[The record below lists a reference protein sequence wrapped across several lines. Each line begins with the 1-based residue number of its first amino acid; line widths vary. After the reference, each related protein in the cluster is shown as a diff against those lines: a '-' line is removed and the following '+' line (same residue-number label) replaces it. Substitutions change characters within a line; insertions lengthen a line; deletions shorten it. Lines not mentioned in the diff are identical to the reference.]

1 MERINKEKEL
11 YAPILKKGIDVA
23 TGKPVVRYAFT
34 SDQMDTGGDI
44 ITKEATLK
52 ATEAWREWRNIRLQH
67 DPSRPIGKAIAIGE
81 QDGLDWNQM
90 DVRIDDPSVAP
101 LIDGDDPTLGGASV
115 GIIVNEYEVNED
127 PAAVALAW
135 WEPWIINDYTMVEI
149 SLVDHPANYDAKR
162 VQESAVENER
172 QRVIF
177 MQRDMNA
184 DRSARKNST
193 EQEEIM
199 PEEIKATEE
208 SVEEKEIEVLNA
220 EIIVEPE
227 VVEPEIEVEKE
238 AEVPDEIET
247 AGDETPQ
254 EEVKQEGGDPVLV
267 MLKTIEDKLDSL
279 TVSTIEGFKSMTVKE
294 IEVPNEV
301 VETIEEVEEESGEE
315 PLDKAVD
322 NVEVVAEEVQDT
334 EPETLE
340 NKFDQLFAMF
350 EKRFEERFDGLF
362 EQKIEE
368 LKQLSPRKSKAV
380 PPEVVEEAPEGK
392 EEKIDTRTPY
402 EKLRDGIRA
411 TYS

>member
-1 MERINKEKEL
+1 MERIKKEKEL
-11 YAPILKKGIDVA
+11 YAPILKKGIDAA

-52 ATEAWREWRNIRLQH
+52 ATEAWREWRNVRLQH

-101 LIDGDDPTLGGASV
+101 LVDGDDPTLGGASV
-115 GIIVNEYEVNED
+115 GIIVNEYVVNED

-177 MQRDMNA
+177 MQRDMKA
-184 DRSARKNST
+184 DRSASKNST

-208 SVEEKEIEVLNA
+208 SVEEEKVLEAEVVEI
-220 EIIVEPE
+220 EPE
-227 VVEPEIEVEKE
+227 VEIEKE
-238 AEVPDEIET
+238 TEIPEEIET
-247 AGDETPQ
+247 VGDETPQ
-254 EEVKQEGGDPVLV
+254 EEVKLEGGDPVLV
-267 MLKTIEDKLDSL
+267 ALKSIEDKLDSL
-279 TVSTIEGFKSMTVKE
+279 TVSTNEGFKSMTVKE

-301 VETIEEVEEESGEE
+301 AEQVEETEEVADEE
-315 PLDKAVD
+315 PLDKAAD
-322 NVEVVAEEVQDT
+322 NVEVVAEEVQET
-334 EPETLE
+334 EPVTSEDQ
-340 NKFDQLFAMF
+340 FDQLFAMF
-350 EKRFEERFDGLF
+350 EKKFEERFEGLF

-368 LKQLSPRKSKAV
+368 LKQLSPRISKAV
-380 PPEVVEEAPEGK
+380 PPDVAEEKPEGK
-392 EEKIDTRTPY
+392 EDKIDTRTPY
-402 EKLRDGIRA
+402 EKLRDGIKA

>member
-1 MERINKEKEL
+1 MERIKKEKVL
-11 YAPILKKGIDVA
+11 YAPILKKGIDAA

-67 DPSRPIGKAIAIGE
+67 DPTRPIGKAIAIGE
-81 QDGLDWNQM
+81 KDGLDWNQM
-90 DVRIDDPSVAP
+90 DVRVDDPSVAP

-115 GIIVNEYEVNED
+115 GIIVNEFEVNED
-127 PAAVALAW
+127 PKAVALAF
-135 WEPWIINDYTMVEI
+135 WEPWIITDYTMVEI

-184 DRSARKNST
+184 DKTARKNST

-199 PEEIKATEE
+199 PEEIKTNEE
-208 SVEEKEIEVLNA
+208 VIEEKEIEVL
-220 EIIVEPE
+220 ESEIVEL
-227 VVEPEIEVEKE
+227 EVEKE
-238 AEVPDEIET
+238 TEIPEEIET
-247 AGDETPQ
+247 EDVEETPQ

-267 MLKTIEDKLDSL
+267 ALKSIEDKLDSL
-279 TVSTIEGFKSMTVKE
+279 TASTNEGFKSLTVKE
-294 IEVPNEV
+294 IEVPSEVAEHEV
-301 VETIEEVEEESGEE
+301 VEEVEEVADEE
-315 PLDKAVD
+315 PLDKSAD
-322 NVEVVAEEVQDT
+322 NTEVVAEEVQET
-334 EPETLE
+334 EPVDFED
-340 NKFDQLFAMF
+340 KFNQMFAMF
-350 EKRFEERFDGLF
+350 EKKLEERFDGLF

-380 PPEVVEEAPEGK
+380 PPELTEEEP
-392 EEKIDTRTPY
+392 EEKEKTIDTRTPY
-402 EKLRDGIRA
+402 EKLHDGIRA
-411 TYS
+411 RFS

>member
-1 MERINKEKEL
+1 MERIKKEKEL
-11 YAPILKKGIDVA
+11 YAPILHKGIDAV

-52 ATEAWREWRNIRLQH
+52 ATEAWREWRNVRLQH

-101 LIDGDDPTLGGASV
+101 LIAGDDPTLGGASV
-115 GIIVNEYEVNED
+115 GIIVNEYEVSED
-127 PAAVALAW
+127 PAAVALAF
-135 WEPWIINDYTMVEI
+135 WEPWIINDYTLVEI

-199 PEEIKATEE
+199 PEEIKAIEE
-208 SVEEKEIEVLNA
+208 SEEEKEVEVLEA
-220 EIIVEPE
+220 E
-227 VVEPEIEVEKE
+227 VVEIEQEVEVEVEKE
-238 AEVPDEIET
+238 TEVPEEIEA

-254 EEVKQEGGDPVLV
+254 EEVKQEEGDPVMV
-267 MLKTIEDKLDSL
+267 VLKSIEDKLDSL
-279 TVSTIEGFKSMTVKE
+279 TVLSTESFKSMMVKD
-294 IEVPNEV
+294 VADV
-301 VETIEEVEEESGEE
+301 VEDVEEVTEED

-322 NVEVVAEEVQDT
+322 NVEVVAEEVQET
-334 EPETLE
+334 EPVTSEDQ
-340 NKFDQLFAMF
+340 FDQLFAMF
-350 EKRFEERFDGLF
+350 EKKFEERFEGLF

-368 LKQLSPRKSKAV
+368 LKQLSPRISKAV
-380 PPEVVEEAPEGK
+380 PPDVA
-392 EEKIDTRTPY
+392 EEKPEEKEDKIDARTPY
-402 EKLRDGIRA
+402 EKLRDGIKA

>member
-1 MERINKEKEL
+1 MERIKKEKEL
-11 YAPILKKGIDVA
+11 YAPILKKGIDVT

-52 ATEAWREWRNIRLQH
+52 ATEAWREWRNVRLQH

-101 LIDGDDPTLGGASV
+101 LVDGDDPTLGGASV
-115 GIIVNEYEVNED
+115 GIIVNEYVVNED
-127 PAAVALAW
+127 PKAVALAF

-177 MQRDMNA
+177 MQRDMKA
-184 DRSARKNST
+184 DRSASKNST

-199 PEEIKATEE
+199 PEEIKQDEE
-208 SVEEKEIEVLNA
+208 VIEEKEIEVL
-220 EIIVEPE
+220 ETE
-227 VVEPEIEVEKE
+227 VVETEVVVEKE
-238 AEVPDEIET
+238 TEIPEEIET
-247 AGDETPQ
+247 EDVEETSQ
-254 EEVKQEGGDPVLV
+254 EEVKLEGGDPVLIA
-267 MLKTIEDKLDSL
+267 LKSIEDKLDSL
-279 TVSTIEGFKSMTVKE
+279 TVSTNEGFKAMTVKE
-294 IEVPNEV
+294 IEVPIEVPNEV
-301 VETIEEVEEESGEE
+301 AEQVEETEEVADEE

-322 NVEVVAEEVQDT
+322 NVEVVAEEVQET
-334 EPETLE
+334 EPVTLE
-340 NKFDQLFAMF
+340 DQFNQMFAMF
-350 EKRFEERFDGLF
+350 EKKFEERFDGLF

-380 PPEVVEEAPEGK
+380 PQDVVEEESEEK
-392 EEKIDTRTPY
+392 EDKIDTRTPY
-402 EKLRDGIRA
+402 EKLRAGIGKV
-411 TYS
+411 YS